1 MHISTNKYFRG
12 HYMCETWVAAQPTL
26 KIAAKTLYD
35 TVSSVDE
42 WLAKIVQGKQP
53 PKTEENEMAT
63 KTDPAPCHI
72 LKCPN
77 LSICQVKP
85 LKK

>member
-1 MHISTNKYFRG
+1 MSCIFQTADINHGG

-26 KIAAKTLYD
+26 KIAADMLYE
-35 TVSSVDE
+35 TVSIVEEQED
-42 WLAKIVQGKQP
+42 KILHGKQP
-53 PKTEENEMAT
+53 PKTEENETAT

-77 LSICQVKP
+77 LSIYQVKQ
-85 LKK
+85 